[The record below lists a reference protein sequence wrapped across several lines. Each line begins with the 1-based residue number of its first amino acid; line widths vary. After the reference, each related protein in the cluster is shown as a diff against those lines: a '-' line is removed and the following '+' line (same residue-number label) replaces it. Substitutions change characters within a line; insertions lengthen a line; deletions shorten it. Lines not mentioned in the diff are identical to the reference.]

1 MGFWDK
7 VKYQQEQVLEKQKAA
22 QRKQALSSLADM
34 SGVAPCDL
42 LLLGGS
48 CVVNEALLTGESVP
62 LRKEGL
68 VTALADQGEAQ
79 EAGADADAGTD
90 RGESPAAG
98 RLPALVTALSSP
110 LLASSCAEH
119 LAFEGDGGTKH
130 RRHVVFAGTQVL
142 QHAGKAAVTGIPKPP
157 DGGCPAY
164 VLRTGAGACVWD
176 RGLRPVASPRPSTLC
191 AGFYTAQGNL
201 MRTFLYA
208 SERVTG
214 NNVETFL
221 FILFLLVFAIA
232 ASAYVLHHG
241 LQDESR
247 SRWKLA
253 LHCIMIITSVV
264 PPELPMELSLAVNS
278 SLMALIKKSIFCTEP
293 FRIPVAGKVDV
304 CCFDKTGTLT
314 QDKLQVAGVLAP
326 ASAEGGAPQLEDS
339 PVTLPPETAWV
350 LGACHELVSVSG
362 KAEGDPLEQAAL
374 AWSGWQLVQDDEV
387 APGLRAVARARKT
400 SVTAAAAGSAM
411 REASA
416 RAAARSV
423 LAAGDG
429 QASALDA
436 PSTSALR
443 DAAGLGLHIVRR
455 LPFVAELK
463 RMSVVVRVGHEG
475 KEEVQSLPAV
485 TRARRGAWVLC
496 KGAPEAV
503 EPLLARVP
511 PGFRDSYL
519 HYTREGCRVLALAAR
534 QLPAD
539 QDEAALRSQWTRAD
553 LERDLHFAGL
563 LVLHSPLKRGTVRV
577 VDQLLSSRHRVIMI
591 TGDNA
596 LTACAVAH
604 DVGLLDPERDSHV
617 MWDAL
622 PHTQAAVTPRPARGA
637 DASADGTAGKPAVAC
652 TVAAV
657 GDSAAERASARPWGG
672 APDDALPD
680 GGLCVTGGALRRL
693 VDAHGGVSSPAALDV
708 VRRLAERAAVWARV
722 SPGQKE
728 LVVSALKR
736 AGLTTLMCGDG
747 TNDVG
752 ALKQAHVGVSIV
764 NADRAAPT
772 TTPGAGK
779 SKPAKAHK
787 AKSSKPLSAQDQLRE
802 TMEQMQEDEGDPIVR
817 FGDASIASPFTSKT
831 GSIKCCATIVR
842 QGRCTLVTTLQM
854 YRILALNCLV
864 SAFML
869 SVLYLH
875 GVKQGDQQMTI
886 SGFAIAG
893 FFLCIS
899 RAQPLKK
906 LAPQRPRS
914 RIFSPHLIGSVVL
927 QAAIHVGV
935 MVATMFLCEPFI
947 DPCAPAHPILS
958 PDPFLTAHSAPRALA
973 QGGPGHGARRG
984 LQAQHPQHLHLPNL
998 HVAPGGHLRHQLPGP
1013 PLHAEPAGK
1022 QIPLPRHRRPPLR
1035 PRRRHA
1041 RPCAAPGGAT
1051 RAHPLPHRAGALPAC
1066 AFPYG
1071 SCAS

>member
-1 MGFWDK
+1 
-7 VKYQQEQVLEKQKAA
+7 
-22 QRKQALSSLADM
+22 
-34 SGVAPCDL
+34 
-42 LLLGGS
+42 
-48 CVVNEALLTGESVP
+48 
-62 LRKEGL
+62 
-68 VTALADQGEAQ
+68 
-79 EAGADADAGTD
+79 
-90 RGESPAAG
+90 
-98 RLPALVTALSSP
+98 
-110 LLASSCAEH
+110 
-119 LAFEGDGGTKH
+119 
-130 RRHVVFAGTQVL
+130 
-142 QHAGKAAVTGIPKPP
+142 
-157 DGGCPAY
+157 
-164 VLRTGAGACVWD
+164 
-176 RGLRPVASPRPSTLC
+176 
-191 AGFYTAQGNL
+191 

-326 ASAEGGAPQLEDS
+326 GSAEGAEPHLESS
-339 PVTLPPETAWV
+339 PVALPPETAWV

-387 APGLRAVARARKT
+387 APGLRAVARARKGPL
-400 SVTAAAAGSAM
+400 AAAAADSAV

-423 LAAGDG
+423 LASG
-429 QASALDA
+429 ASEGALDGA
-436 PSTSALR
+436 STSALR

-463 RMSVVVRVGHEG
+463 RMSVVVRVDHEG
-475 KEEVQSLPAV
+475 KQEVQSLPAV
-485 TRARRGAWVLC
+485 TRARQGGWVLC

-534 QLPAD
+534 HLPAD

-563 LVLHSPLKRGTVRV
+563 LVLHSPLKRDTVRV
-577 VDQLLSSRHRVIMI
+577 VDQLLSSRHRVVMI

-604 DVGLLDPERDSHV
+604 DVGLLDPNASAHV
-617 MWDAL
+617 LWDAL
-622 PHTQAAVTPRPARGA
+622 PHTQAAVTPRPDASA
-637 DASADGTAGKPAVAC
+637 DASADGTEGAPAVAC

-657 GDSAAERASARPWGG
+657 GDAAAERSSARPWRG
-672 APDDALPD
+672 AAGEALPE

-708 VRRLAERAAVWARV
+708 VSRLAERAAVWARV

-764 NADRAAPT
+764 NAERAAPS

-779 SKPAKAHK
+779 GRARDAPKGR
-787 AKSSKPLSAQDQLRE
+787 SSKPQSAQEQLRE
-802 TMEQMQEDEGDPIVR
+802 TMEKMQEEEGDPIVR

-831 GSIKCCATIVR
+831 GSIKCCTTIVR

-893 FFLCIS
+893 FFLFIS

-927 QAAIHVGV
+927 QAAVHVGV
-935 MVATMFLCEPFI
+935 MVATMILCEPFI
-947 DPCAPAHPILS
+947 DPCAARAPS
-958 PDPFLTAHSAPRALA
+958 PFPPSSVSPPPA
-973 QGGPGHGARRG
+973 QGGPGNGARRRF
-984 LQAQHPQHLHLPNL
+984 QAQHPQHLHLPHL
-998 HVAPGGHLRHQLPGP
+998 HVAPGGHVRH
-1013 PLHAEPAGK
+1013 
-1022 QIPLPRHRRPPLR
+1022 
-1035 PRRRHA
+1035 
-1041 RPCAAPGGAT
+1041 
-1051 RAHPLPHRAGALPAC
+1051 
-1066 AFPYG
+1066 
-1071 SCAS
+1071 